1 MEFTQD
7 IEVHYPTT
15 VMQRHFPGAG
25 ELNESILAVLQS
37 LSNQF
42 ADTAQN
48 AVSSGLISTQG
59 GYQTATDMNL
69 FALKFESITRFRD
82 EMVLPAARDYLLHV
96 FGDQAA
102 HFNPWPD
109 GWANLLKKG
118 DWQRPHFH
126 PTQRNVVC
134 GVYYVKLP
142 ESMPE
147 PQGNIEFFNPIQVSV
162 NHGFPSTR
170 RVVPQEGMMIL
181 FPPWYIHYVYP
192 FSTDGDR
199 AIIAFDILA
208 QKPGGRFVT

>member
-1 MEFTQD
+1 
-7 IEVHYPTT
+7 
-15 VMQRHFPGAG
+15 
-25 ELNESILAVLQS
+25 
-37 LSNQF
+37 
-42 ADTAQN
+42 
-48 AVSSGLISTQG
+48 
-59 GYQTATDMNL
+59 MNL
-69 FALKFESITRFRD
+69 FTLKFESITRFRD
-82 EMVLPAARDYLLHV
+82 EMVLPAARDYLAHV
-96 FGDQAA
+96 FGDHAA

-147 PQGNIEFFNPIQVSV
+147 PQGNIEFFNPIQVL
-162 NHGFPSTR
+162 
-170 RVVPQEGMMIL
+170 VPQEGMMIL